1 MLVAAARGLR
11 LTWHLRPRQTSRH
24 PVAGQGRR
32 RMPCRVVM
40 VTPPSTVQDASGAL
54 HTHKAAAVNN
64 PITNGEKPSQQMF
77 RN

>member
-1 MLVAAARGLR
+1 
-11 LTWHLRPRQTSRH
+11 
-24 PVAGQGRR
+24 
-32 RMPCRVVM
+32 MPCRVVM

-54 HTHKAAAVNN
+54 HTHKAAAANN